1 MLGRMIGAARL
12 NVDTYEDVEHD
23 SGATLQ
29 ALLVVVL
36 VSISSFVGQL
46 LLGDDSN
53 VVSALVN
60 GITSGIIG
68 WALWALFTW
77 LIGATLLKTAQTEA
91 NWGQLARCTGFAQ
104 APRLLNVF
112 LFIPY
117 VGPVIVLAAWVW
129 SFIAMII
136 AVRQSLDYTS
146 TWRAFFVIL
155 LALIP
160 VAIVSWIVFLLTGGV
175 TVEETSAMIVDSVLQ
190 VFTL

>member
-12 NVDTYEDVEHD
+12 NVETYEDVEHD

-29 ALLVVVL
+29 AMLVVVL
-36 VSISSFVGQL
+36 VSIASVVGQL
-46 LLGDDSN
+46 IGGTDAGVGWIIVSGVIRG
-53 VVSALVN
+53 VVS
-60 GITSGIIG
+60 
-68 WALWALFTW
+68 WALWALFAW

-104 APRLLNVF
+104 APGILNVF
-112 LFIPY
+112 FFIPILGTIIY
-117 VGPVIVLAAWVW
+117 LVALVWTIMCMIV
-129 SFIAMII
+129 

-146 TWRAFFVIL
+146 SLRAFFVIL

-160 VAIVSWIVFLLTGGV
+160 VFILNAIVFGLTGGV
-175 TVEETSAMIVDSVLQ
+175 TIEETSAMIIDNVVQ

>member
-29 ALLVVVL
+29 AMLVVVL
-36 VSISSFVGQL
+36 VSIASVVGQL
-46 LLGDDSN
+46 IGGTDAG
-53 VVSALVN
+53 VGWIIV
-60 GITSGIIG
+60 SGIIRG
-68 WALWALFTW
+68 VVSWALWALFAW

-104 APRLLNVF
+104 APGILNVF
-112 LFIPY
+112 FFIPILGTIIY
-117 VGPVIVLAAWVW
+117 LVALVWTIMCMIV
-129 SFIAMII
+129 

-146 TWRAFFVIL
+146 SLRAFFVIL

-160 VAIVSWIVFLLTGGV
+160 VFILNAIVFSLTGGV
-175 TVEETSAMIVDSVLQ
+175 TIEETSAMIIDNVVQ

>member
-1 MLGRMIGAARL
+1 MLGRMLGAARL
-12 NVDTYEDVEHD
+12 NVQTYEDVEHD

-36 VSISSFVGQL
+36 VSIASVVGQL
-46 LLGDDSN
+46 IGGTDAGVGWIIVSGVIRG
-53 VVSALVN
+53 VVS
-60 GITSGIIG
+60 
-68 WALWALFTW
+68 WALWALFAW

-104 APRLLNVF
+104 APGILNVF
-112 LFIPY
+112 FFIPILGAIIY
-117 VGPVIVLAAWVW
+117 LVALVWTIMCMIV
-129 SFIAMII
+129 

-146 TWRAFFVIL
+146 SLRAFFVIL

-160 VAIVSWIVFLLTGGV
+160 VFILNAIVFGLTVGV

>member
-36 VSISSFVGQL
+36 VSIASVVGQL
-46 LLGDDSN
+46 IGGTDAGVGWIIVSGVIRG
-53 VVSALVN
+53 VVS
-60 GITSGIIG
+60 
-68 WALWALFTW
+68 WALWALFAW
-77 LIGATLLKTAQTEA
+77 LIGSTLLKTAQTEA

-104 APRLLNVF
+104 TPGILNVF
-112 LFIPY
+112 FFIPILGAIIY
-117 VGPVIVLAAWVW
+117 LVALVWTITCMIV
-129 SFIAMII
+129 

-146 TWRAFFVIL
+146 SLRAFFVIL

-160 VAIVSWIVFLLTGGV
+160 VFILNAIVLALTGGV
-175 TVEETSAMIVDSVLQ
+175 DVETSAMIVDSVVQ
-190 VFTL
+190 VLTL